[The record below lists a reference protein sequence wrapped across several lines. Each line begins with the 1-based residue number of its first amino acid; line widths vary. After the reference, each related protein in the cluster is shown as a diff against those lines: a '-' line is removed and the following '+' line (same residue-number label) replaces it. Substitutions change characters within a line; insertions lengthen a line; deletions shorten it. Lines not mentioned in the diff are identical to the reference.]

1 MAWAWFARLDEPPPA
16 VDLCAAAR
24 RPDGSEAGFLAAWL
38 AHAKP
43 LRHALRA
50 DARIFDAAGPA
61 CAVSLVLAPSGVR
74 LPFDDP
80 AVAQARRRVLAAAPA
95 ADAVSTLLSDASH
108 FEGAVSVWRGVP
120 DWVVADDPFARVFP
134 AVRLEVE
141 AGLFG
146 WVAAPA
152 GPTIERYGSA
162 QPWPADRFG

>member
-1 MAWAWFARLDEPPPA
+1 MAWAWFARVDERPTTA
-16 VDLCAAAR
+16 DLCAAACDL
-24 RPDGSEAGFLAAWL
+24 DGADAGFLAAWL
-38 AHAKP
+38 AHARP
-43 LRHALRA
+43 LHDALRA
-50 DARIFDAAGPA
+50 DARIFDAAGSA
-61 CAVSLVLAPSGVR
+61 CVVSLVLAPRGVR

-80 AVAQARRRVLAAAPA
+80 AVAQARRRVLAAVPPP
-95 ADAVSTLLSDASH
+95 DALSTLLSDASH

>member
-38 AHAKP
+38 AHARP

-108 FEGAVSVWRGVP
+108 FEGSITVSR
-120 DWVVADDPFARVFP
+120 DRERLRDDPFARVFP
-134 AVRLEVE
+134 AERLEVE

-146 WVAAPA
+146 SVPPPA

-162 QPWPADRFG
+162 SPWPGDRFD